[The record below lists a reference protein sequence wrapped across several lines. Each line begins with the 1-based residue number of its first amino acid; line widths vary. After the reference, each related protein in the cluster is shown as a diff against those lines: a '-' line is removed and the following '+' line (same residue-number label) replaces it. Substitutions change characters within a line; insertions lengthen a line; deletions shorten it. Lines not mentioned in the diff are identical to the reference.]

1 MGNSSSSPSAF
12 ATGTIFKNKE
22 DLVRAAN
29 EHNHGV
35 GKLCRVYRSQNSVLH
50 IVCVDQ
56 YQNMWKTDRLNTQE
70 RKLFVAGGGDRKLF
84 QKKEYES
91 VCCGFIKAHPVKKKK
106 LSLHNTTGA
115 FCLPALQH
123 TRV

>member
-1 MGNSSSSPSAF
+1 MGNSSSSSPSAF

-35 GKLCRVYRSQNSVLH
+35 GKLCCVYCSQNSVLH

-56 YQNMWKTDRLNTQE
+56 YQNMWNTDRLNTQQ
-70 RKLFVAGGGDRKLF
+70 FVAGGGDRKHF
-84 QKKEYES
+84 QEKE
-91 VCCGFIKAHPVKKKK
+91 
-106 LSLHNTTGA
+106 
-115 FCLPALQH
+115 
-123 TRV
+123 